1 MSRVT
6 KWKLEKNKVK
16 VVFRLQFHATHI
28 PQSGWDKLFISFIP
42 ADSGKATA
50 KTTKANVRNG
60 TCKWADPIYE
70 TTRLLQDAKSKQYDE
85 KLYKLVVAMGSSR
98 ASILGEAIINL
109 ADYADALKPSVV
121 ALPLHGCNHG
131 TILHVTVQLLTSK
144 TGFREFEQQRELRE
158 RGLQTGDKHDE
169 SSPGKGA
176 HLQVTANEQMDKD
189 GARFRPRS
197 DARELSSVEEE
208 MGNEEYGDS
217 TVGFDGSSN
226 TSESVYAERH
236 DPGSAHEIDS
246 LKSTI
251 SGDMN
256 GVTHCQSPHTHK
268 LDTSDSRITIAP
280 GSSDSVQGWGSDFS
294 VDNDLATAYEENNRL
309 RGSLEFAES
318 SFFEFKLEVRALQSQ
333 ADEIGIE
340 TQKFSH
346 ILATE
351 ISSCEELAREVSLL
365 KLECC
370 NYKNDVERL
379 RSFKLSPQIVTGG
392 HGHIEH
398 YHLLQD
404 IQLRWTKGILVVEDM
419 IRELQS
425 KIYLGFHERDSRFL
439 HSELEALL
447 DTLQDLKHGTG
458 EAISLLNAVLGKR
471 NDTKEIIE
479 TSLCRSEQFASGV
492 GFEVEAS
499 EPEIMLRNFN
509 IPPLVSQETES
520 IGAIDAMRKHI
531 VDLVRELDGAK
542 VEKEGLARKMGEME
556 CYYEALIQE
565 LEENQKQMIGELQ
578 TLRSEHSTCLYDIST
593 TKADLELMR
602 QDMNEQILR
611 FAEERREWDAL
622 NKELER
628 RATTSDA
635 ALRRARLNY
644 SIAVD
649 KLQKDLEL
657 LSSQVLSMFETN
669 ENIMKQAF
677 SETSQPSFPGYLDVV
692 QNFEESDA
700 LKVWRSQNQ
709 NMGVRKQL
717 GGDVLLEDL
726 KRSLCFQE
734 ELYQKVEEE
743 LMEMHSENL
752 HLDIFSR
759 TLRETLSE
767 ANSGM
772 KILKTGI
779 NELMEK
785 LRVSNESK
793 NLLIVRLQAAMDD
806 VHSLNEYKT
815 SCAARFNDLAVQNQ
829 IIEAKLGSMIEENS
843 LLLKKVADR
852 EAIEMECK
860 SIQHQYEACLAEKTE
875 LSILL
880 KQEASV
886 SNKLQNEV
894 SLLNEELGTLKIE
907 FSELKSLKE
916 NLQETVSFFQGKV
929 ATLLAFYNKHFT
941 GLSLLSDTHS
951 LDSNTKSCRDI
962 ILQLEEMQHNACSKI
977 HQLMEENSN
986 LQNERASAIVSLR
999 AIRSEFL
1006 AMKQKFK
1013 DNIQHAAFKLD
1024 ASSAAVENLQSKLE
1038 TVSNKLL
1045 RSSQIEEKY
1054 VEQHKELLADL
1065 ATWEVDIQNLISK
1078 DGCLVKEIL
1087 NLDTLAGEFERS
1099 ESTVAELVQENQNL
1113 FVSLQDKTVESAKLA
1128 SEVNYLK
1135 ENLQSLQNELDT
1147 ERGLKDKLKITVGD
1161 LAAQLNKEQDK
1172 LQEFSQQ
1179 QAELANLRQLVAD
1192 VELHKSRLC
1201 HLLSEGDEKLK
1212 AQSSHLIGLERQLLD
1227 MHEYVIA
1234 ADVKAVFLIRLYKT
1248 RIAELIQE
1256 KQNLIFSL
1264 QDKTVES
1271 SKLASEF
1278 NCLQENFQSLQNE
1291 LDMERGLKD
1300 KLGIAVGDLAAQ
1312 LNKEQDKLQE
1322 FSQQKAELVNL
1333 WQLVADLELDKSRLY
1348 HLLSKGDEK
1357 LKAQTS
1363 CLIGLESQLSDMHEY
1378 LIGADVKAVFL
1389 FSMYKI
1395 RIQELE
1401 QQLRSSDLCF
1411 RELQKKH
1418 FDLDAMLNCSL
1429 ANESRCSKEN
1439 SNLVKA
1445 IESVRSDFEA
1455 SAVQNRVL
1463 SDANRD
1469 IMVQLEEYKTKLA
1482 SLEVKM
1488 SEDKDQHLNEVEQ
1501 LKVKLEIAEE
1511 EMVSMTLT
1519 KEELEIRIIFLKHK
1533 LDEQLSCA
1541 TLLEQCKDE
1550 KRELANELSQ
1560 QILKTEEF
1568 RNLSIHLKEINDN
1581 ADADG
1586 LEVRMSEHEDLHVFD
1601 VDQLKSK
1608 LADAEE
1614 ETVSLALAKEQLE
1627 IMMIVLK
1634 HKLDEQLACI
1644 SLLEEYEDKLM
1655 TLRSTNTDLSNK
1667 LSHQILKTEE
1677 FKNLSIRL
1685 KELKNKAEAELLLS
1699 HEKREPQGPPVAIQ
1713 ESLRIA
1719 FIKEQYETK
1728 NQELKQQLAISKR
1741 HGEEMLLKLQDA
1753 VDEIESRKRSEALH
1767 SKRNEE
1773 LALKLLALDA
1783 ELQSVLS
1790 DNREKLKA
1798 CDRMKAELE
1807 CALLSLE
1814 CCKEEKEKL
1823 LMSMHECEKEK
1834 SSVAAELSLTKGKPE
1849 NVAFSVVTCKEET
1862 EGVDKVQLLLD
1873 ESTGNCFPNAVDPDN
1888 LIDGEQVEDA
1898 NTIVVCETEDSNL
1911 ALNAQILKDD
1921 AVYKVMHETPRHAL
1935 LERELQQSHV
1945 KQNSYYLCSDSLQSS
1960 INHLHEQLERMKNEN
1975 SLFTN
1980 DLHID
1985 SDCQNLR
1992 SELMCLDKANEELR
2006 SIFPLYNEI
2015 SNTGNALERV
2025 LALEMELAEALRA
2038 KHQSKSHFQSS
2049 FLKQHSDEEAVL
2061 KSFRDINELIQ
2072 EMLEVK
2078 GRYAAVESELKEMHE
2093 RYSQLSLQFAEV
2105 EGDRQK
2111 LKMTLKNM
2119 RASRRL
2125 MHPNRSSSA
2134 LNADLSS

>member
-1 MSRVT
+1 M
-6 KWKLEKNKVK
+6 K

-131 TILHVTVQLLTSK
+131 TTLHVTVQLLTSK

-176 HLQVTANEQMDKD
+176 LLQVTANEQMDKD

-208 MGNEEYGDS
+208 MGNEEYGES
-217 TVGFDGSSN
+217 AVGFDGSSN

-256 GVTHCQSPHTHK
+256 GVAHSQSPHTHK
-268 LDTSDSRITIAP
+268 MDTSDSRIMVAH
-280 GSSDSVQGWGSDFS
+280 GSSDSVQGWGSDYS

-318 SFFEFKLEVRALQSQ
+318 SFFELKLEVRSLQSQ

-370 NYKNDVERL
+370 NYKNDIERL

-419 IRELQS
+419 VRELQS

-439 HSELEALL
+439 HAELEALL
-447 DTLQDLKHGTG
+447 NTLQDLKLGTG
-458 EAISLLNAVLGKR
+458 EAISLLNAVLAKR
-471 NDTKEIIE
+471 NDTNQIIE
-479 TSLCRSEQFASGV
+479 TSLCVSEQFASGAA
-492 GFEVEAS
+492 FEVEVS
-499 EPEIMLRNFN
+499 EPEIMLQNFN

-565 LEENQKQMIGELQ
+565 LEENQKQMMGELQ

-593 TKADLELMR
+593 TKADMELMR

-677 SETSQPSFPGYLDVV
+677 SETSQPSFPGYLDIM
-692 QNFEESDA
+692 QNIEESDA
-700 LKVWRSQNQ
+700 VKVWRIQSQ

-717 GGDVLLEDL
+717 GGDILLEDL
-726 KRSLCFQE
+726 KRSLCLQE

-759 TLRETLSE
+759 TLWETLSE

-772 KILKTGI
+772 KVLKIGI
-779 NELMEK
+779 DELMEK
-785 LRVSNESK
+785 LRLSSESK

-806 VHSLNEYKT
+806 IHSLDEYKA
-815 SCAARFNDLAVQNQ
+815 SCTARCNDLAVQNQ
-829 IIEAKLGSMIEENS
+829 ILEAKLGSIIEENS
-843 LLLKKVADR
+843 LILKKVADQ

-860 SIQHQYEACLAEKTE
+860 SIQRQYEACLAEKTE

-886 SNKLQNEV
+886 SNKLQNDKC
-894 SLLNEELGTLKIE
+894 LLNEELGTLKIE
-907 FSELKSLKE
+907 LSELKFLKE
-916 NLQETVSFFQGKV
+916 NLQETVSFIQGKV
-929 ATLLAFYNKHFT
+929 ASLLAFYNKEFS
-941 GLSLLSDTHS
+941 GLSLLSDAHS
-951 LDSNTKSCRDI
+951 LDSNTVCCRDI
-962 ILQLEEMQHNACSKI
+962 ILRLEEIQHNACSKI

-986 LQNERASAIVSLR
+986 LENEKASAIVSLR

-1013 DNIQHAAFKLD
+1013 DNIQHAAFKMD

-1065 ATWEVDIQNLISK
+1065 AILEVEIQNLMSK
-1078 DGCLVKEIL
+1078 DGCLVKEML
-1087 NLDTLAGEFERS
+1087 NLDVLAGEFERS
-1099 ESTVAELVQENQNL
+1099 ESTVAELVQENQDL
-1113 FVSLQDKTVESAKLA
+1113 IVSLRDKTVESAKLS

-1135 ENLQSLQNELDT
+1135 ENLRSLHNELDT
-1147 ERGLKDKLKITVGD
+1147 ERGLKDKLKIAVGD
-1161 LAAQLNKEQDK
+1161 LAVQLNKKQDK
-1172 LQEFSQQ
+1172 LQEFFQQ
-1179 QAELANLRQLVAD
+1179 KDELANLRQLVAD
-1192 VELHKSRLC
+1192 VEWDKSRLY

-1234 ADVKAVFLIRLYKT
+1234 ADVMAVFFINLYKT
-1248 RIAELIQE
+1248 RIAELIHE
-1256 KQNLIFSL
+1256 KQNLIVSL
-1264 QDKTVES
+1264 QDKTMES
-1271 SKLASEF
+1271 AKLASEV
-1278 NCLQENFQSLQNE
+1278 NCLNENLQSLQNE

-1300 KLGIAVGDLAAQ
+1300 KLGIAVGDLAVQ
-1312 LNKEQDKLQE
+1312 LNKERDRLQE
-1322 FSQQKAELVNL
+1322 FSQQKAELANL
-1333 WQLVADLELDKSRLY
+1333 RQLVADLESDKSRLY
-1348 HLLSKGDEK
+1348 HFSSMRNEK

-1389 FSMYKI
+1389 ISLYKI

-1411 RELQKKH
+1411 RELQKKQ

-1429 ANESRCSKEN
+1429 ANESRYSKEN
-1439 SNLVKA
+1439 SVLVKT
-1445 IESVRSDFEA
+1445 IESVRSAFEA

-1469 IMVQLEEYKTKLA
+1469 IMVQLEECKTKLA
-1482 SLEVKM
+1482 NVEVKM

-1501 LKVKLEIAEE
+1501 LKVKLENAEDE
-1511 EMVSMTLT
+1511 VVSMTLA

-1541 TLLEQCKDE
+1541 TLLEQCEDE
-1550 KRELANELSQ
+1550 VMISRVKNSELANELSQ

-1568 RNLSIHLKEINDN
+1568 KNLSIHLKEIDDN
-1581 ADADG
+1581 ADADD
-1586 LEVRMSEHEDLHVFD
+1586 LEVRMSEHIDQHVFD
-1601 VDQLKSK
+1601 VDELNSK
-1608 LADAEE
+1608 LADAED

-1627 IMMIVLK
+1627 IMMIIFK
-1634 HKLDEQLACI
+1634 HKLDEQLVCI
-1644 SLLEEYEDKLM
+1644 SLLEEYEDEIM
-1655 TLRSTNTDLSNK
+1655 TLRSTNTELSNK

-1677 FKNLSIRL
+1677 FKTLSIHL
-1685 KELKNKAEAELLLS
+1685 QELKNKADAELLS
-1699 HEKREPQGPPVAIQ
+1699 REKREPQGPPVAMQ

-1728 NQELKQQLAISKR
+1728 NQELKQQLAISKK

-1753 VDEIESRKRSEALH
+1753 VDEIETRKRSEALH

-1783 ELQSVLS
+1783 EFQSVLS
-1790 DNREKLKA
+1790 DNREKLRA

-1823 LMSMHECEKEK
+1823 LISLHECEKEK
-1834 SSVAAELSLTKGKPE
+1834 SSVAAELSLTKGKLE
-1849 NVAFSVVTCKEET
+1849 NVAFSVVTCMEEN
-1862 EGVDKVQLLLD
+1862 EGVDKVKLLPD
-1873 ESTGNCFPNAVDPDN
+1873 ELTGNCFRSALDPDN
-1888 LIDGEQVEDA
+1888 LSDGEKVEGA
-1898 NTIVVCETEDSNL
+1898 NPIVVSKTEDSNL
-1911 ALNAQILKDD
+1911 ALNAEILKDD
-1921 AVYKVMHETPRHAL
+1921 AVYKGVHETPRHAL

-1945 KQNSYYLCSDSLQSS
+1945 EQNSYYHCTDSLKSS

-1975 SLFTN
+1975 SLFAN
-1980 DLHID
+1980 DLHFD
-1985 SDCQNLR
+1985 SDYQNLQ
-1992 SELMCLDKANEELR
+1992 SELVRLDKANEELR

-2015 SNTGNALERV
+2015 SSSGNALERV

-2038 KHQSKSHFQSS
+2038 KHQSKIHFQSS

-2072 EMLEVK
+2072 EMLGMK

-2125 MHPNRSSSA
+2125 TH
-2134 LNADLSS
+2134 LN

>member
-189 GARFRPRS
+189 AIRFRPRS

-256 GVTHCQSPHTHK
+256 GVTHS
-268 LDTSDSRITIAP
+268 P

-692 QNFEESDA
+692 QNFEEFDA

-779 NELMEK
+779 DELMEK

-806 VHSLNEYKT
+806 VHRLNEYKT

-829 IIEAKLGSMIEENS
+829 IIEAKFGSMIEENS

-1212 AQSSHLIGLERQLLD
+1212 AH
-1227 MHEYVIA
+1227 
-1234 ADVKAVFLIRLYKT
+1234 
-1248 RIAELIQE
+1248 
-1256 KQNLIFSL
+1256 
-1264 QDKTVES
+1264 
-1271 SKLASEF
+1271 
-1278 NCLQENFQSLQNE
+1278 LQNE

-1378 LIGADVKAVFL
+1378 IIGADVKAVFL

-1488 SEDKDQHLNEVEQ
+1488 SEDKDQHLNEVE
-1501 LKVKLEIAEE
+1501 
-1511 EMVSMTLT
+1511 
-1519 KEELEIRIIFLKHK
+1519 
-1533 LDEQLSCA
+1533 
-1541 TLLEQCKDE
+1541 
-1550 KRELANELSQ
+1550 
-1560 QILKTEEF
+1560 
-1568 RNLSIHLKEINDN
+1568 
-1581 ADADG
+1581 
-1586 LEVRMSEHEDLHVFD
+1586 
-1601 VDQLKSK
+1601 QLKSK

-1945 KQNSYYLCSDSLQSS
+1945 KQNSYYVCSDSLQSS
-1960 INHLHEQLERMKNEN
+1960 INHLHEQARLLLERMKNEN